1 MRVDEAFDV
10 GVVEE
15 AEPGFI
21 ARDGFLG
28 IPFLVD
34 GNTALRAAVAT
45 RYGVLRYDND
55 FIVLCLKVE
64 SVAVF
69 RIVQVLD

>member
-1 MRVDEAFDV
+1 MRVDEAFNV

-15 AEPGFI
+15 AEPWFVAG
-21 ARDGFLG
+21 DGFLSV
-28 IPFLVD
+28 PFLID
-34 GNTALRAAVAT
+34 GNTALRAAVAA

-55 FIVLCLKVE
+55 LVVLRLEVE

-69 RIVQVLD
+69 RIVQVLN